1 MLLCMVIIRIFI
13 VKLLYRSYILNT
25 SNEFYFQWHF
35 LTKCNLRCKHCYQ
48 ADYIH
53 GELSFDKLKQIADQI
68 ITALTKWNMYG
79 RISLTGG
86 EPLLSKSLFPLM
98 DYLSN
103 SERIISI
110 NILTNG
116 TLLDEQIVDELKQ
129 YNKLKQIQISM
140 DGGSAEEHD
149 KVRGKGTFERALQGI
164 RLLKNT
170 DIEIA
175 LMFTLMNINKN
186 SYMNFIHLA
195 ERESVDAITVERVT
209 PCGNSDTNDVL
220 TADEIK
226 KIYFHITE
234 YANNM
239 KSKLIIRRARPL
251 WINTKDEASDN
262 NKIGGFC
269 PVGLTAVAILWDG
282 TVLPCRRL
290 EIPLGNILEDGL
302 FKIWYG
308 SDVLWRIRDKNNLQG
323 KCRNCKNLSSCGGC
337 RAVAYAIT
345 GDYMEEDPQCW
356 I

>member
-1 MLLCMVIIRIFI
+1 MLLCTVIIRIFI

-129 YNKLKQIQISM
+129 YRELFENVMEQLK
-140 DGGSAEEHD
+140 ALD
-149 KVRGKGTFERALQGI
+149 K
-164 RLLKNT
+164 
-170 DIEIA
+170 
-175 LMFTLMNINKN
+175 
-186 SYMNFIHLA
+186 
-195 ERESVDAITVERVT
+195 
-209 PCGNSDTNDVL
+209 
-220 TADEIK
+220 
-226 KIYFHITE
+226 
-234 YANNM
+234 
-239 KSKLIIRRARPL
+239 
-251 WINTKDEASDN
+251 
-262 NKIGGFC
+262 
-269 PVGLTAVAILWDG
+269 
-282 TVLPCRRL
+282 
-290 EIPLGNILEDGL
+290 
-302 FKIWYG
+302 
-308 SDVLWRIRDKNNLQG
+308 
-323 KCRNCKNLSSCGGC
+323 
-337 RAVAYAIT
+337 
-345 GDYMEEDPQCW
+345 
-356 I
+356 